1 MMRAAAAFLLLAAT
15 ADPSLA
21 QARKEKDD
29 AAVAALNNPA
39 RLVTIGDHARTS
51 SDFMLAL
58 SFYERALGID
68 PGFVPALRASTEV
81 ALAMRMPQAL
91 SYAERWVRATP
102 KDGLAHLAVGAAL
115 VQQNRPTEAQKSFA
129 LSEAAGGPPAAIA
142 MQRGLAFD
150 LLGQSRNAQIAYAD
164 AMQRVP
170 GDRSVVEHLALS
182 LAIGGDNEAA
192 MQLLQPEAEKAS
204 GQPSFE
210 RTLVLVHALGG
221 RLDLARR
228 IATAN
233 LSPQASAAAGDVLE
247 RITSLPTPAAKAAA
261 VHLGILPDVGRPA
274 REAPATVQ
282 VPAPAPAPQ
291 QTAPPPPEPEPET
304 VAQAPVIETPPPR
317 APEPVPAKPAAE
329 KPAAEQPVAARL
341 APKPEPL
348 PAGLPKLSAAQL
360 KAAHVWLQLSSSPD
374 RALVASD
381 LARFKRKASAISNYN
396 AYVQDAGGTHR
407 LLIGPFRS
415 ADDAQKVSRRLKAA
429 GVDSY
434 INRAPAGSAI
444 APL

>member
-1 MMRAAAAFLLLAAT
+1 MIRAATAFLLIAAT

-21 QARKEKDD
+21 QARKEKEDT
-29 AAVAALNNPA
+29 AVAALSNPA
-39 RLVTIGDHARTS
+39 RLVTIGDHARAS

-68 PGFVPALRASTEV
+68 PGFVAALRASTEV
-81 ALAMRMPQAL
+81 SLAMRMPQAL

-129 LSEAAGGPPAAIA
+129 LAEAAGGPLAAIA

-150 LLGQSRNAQIAYAD
+150 LLGQSKNAQIAYAD

-170 GDRSVVEHLALS
+170 GDRSIIEHLALS

-192 MQLLQPEAEKAS
+192 MQLLQPEADLAS
-204 GQPSFE
+204 GQASFE

-233 LSPQASAAAGDVLE
+233 LSPQAASAAGDVLE

-261 VHLGILPDVGRPA
+261 VHLGILPDTARPPQVQA
-274 REAPATVQ
+274 QAQVQAEVKAPEVVQ
-282 VPAPAPAPQ
+282 AS
-291 QTAPPPPEPEPET
+291 PPEPIVE
-304 VAQAPVIETPPPR
+304 QARVIESPPPR
-317 APEPVPAKPAAE
+317 AEPAPAKPAAA
-329 KPAAEQPVAARL
+329 KPAAGKP
-341 APKPEPL
+341 APKAEPL
-348 PAGLPKLSAAQL
+348 PAGLPKLSPAQL
-360 KAAHVWLQLSSSPD
+360 RAAYIWLQLSSSPE
-374 RALVASD
+374 RGLVAGD
-381 LARFKRKASAISNYN
+381 LARFKRKAGAIGNYN
-396 AYVQDAGGTHR
+396 AYVQSAAGTHR

-434 INRAPAGSAI
+434 INRAPAGSSI

>member
-1 MMRAAAAFLLLAAT
+1 MMRAAAALLLLTVT

-29 AAVAALNNPA
+29 GAVAALNNPA
-39 RLVTIGDHARTS
+39 RLVAIGDHGRNS
-51 SDFMLAL
+51 GDFMLAL

-68 PGFVPALRASTEV
+68 PDFVPALRASTEV

-129 LSEAAGGPPAAIA
+129 LAEAAGGPAAAIA

-170 GDRSVVEHLALS
+170 GDRSIIEHLALS

-192 MQLLQPEAEKAS
+192 MQILQPEAEKAS
-204 GQPSFE
+204 GQASFE

-221 RLDLARR
+221 RRDLARR

-233 LSPQASAAAGDVLE
+233 LSPQAAAAAGDVLE
-247 RITSLPTPAAKAAA
+247 RIASLPTPAAKAAA
-261 VHLGILPDVGRPA
+261 VHLGILPDAGRPA
-274 REAPATVQ
+274 QAQAQAPVVVAQ
-282 VPAPAPAPQ
+282 
-291 QTAPPPPEPEPET
+291 APPPPEPAAEAAVVET
-304 VAQAPVIETPPPR
+304 PR
-317 APEPVPAKPAAE
+317 APEAALEKSAPEKPAPAKPAAA
-329 KPAAEQPVAARL
+329 KPA
-341 APKPEPL
+341 PKAEPL

-374 RALVASD
+374 RALVTFD
-381 LARFKRKASAISNYN
+381 LARFKRKASAIGNYN
-396 AYVQDAGGTHR
+396 AYVQTAAGTHR

>member
-1 MMRAAAAFLLLAAT
+1 MMRAAAALLLLAAT

-21 QARKEKDD
+21 QSRKEKDD
-29 AAVAALNNPA
+29 GAVAALNNPA
-39 RLVTIGDHARTS
+39 RLVTIGDHARNS
-51 SDFMLAL
+51 GDFMLAL
-58 SFYERALGID
+58 SFFERALGID

-129 LSEAAGGPPAAIA
+129 LAEAAGGPPAAIA

-170 GDRSVVEHLALS
+170 GDRSIVEHLALS

-221 RLDLARR
+221 RRDLARR

-233 LSPQASAAAGDVLE
+233 LSPQAAAGAGDVLE
-247 RITSLPTPAAKAAA
+247 RIASLPTPAAKAAA
-261 VHLGILPDVGRPA
+261 VHLGILPDAGRPTQ
-274 REAPATVQ
+274 APAVVAQ
-282 VPAPAPAPQ
+282 APIS
-291 QTAPPPPEPEPET
+291 PPPEP
-304 VAQAPVIETPPPR
+304 VAEAPVIESPPPR
-317 APEPVPAKPAAE
+317 APEIAAEKPAPAKPAAA
-329 KPAAEQPVAARL
+329 KS

-374 RALVASD
+374 RALVTFD
-381 LARFKRKASAISNYN
+381 LTRFKRKASVIGNYN
-396 AYVQDAGGTHR
+396 AYVQNADGTHR

-415 ADDAQKVSRRLKAA
+415 AGDAQKVSRRLKAA

>member
-1 MMRAAAAFLLLAAT
+1 MMRVAAALLLLAAT
-15 ADPSLA
+15 TDPSLA
-21 QARKEKDD
+21 QSRKEKDD
-29 AAVAALNNPA
+29 GAVAALNNPA
-39 RLVTIGDHARTS
+39 RLVTIGDHARNS
-51 SDFMLAL
+51 GDFMLAL
-58 SFYERALGID
+58 SFFERALGID

-81 ALAMRMPQAL
+81 ALAMRMPQAQ

-129 LSEAAGGPPAAIA
+129 LAEAAGGPAAAIA

-170 GDRSVVEHLALS
+170 GDRSIVEHLALS

-221 RLDLARR
+221 RRDLARR

-233 LSPQASAAAGDVLE
+233 LSPQAAAGAGDVLE
-247 RITSLPTPAAKAAA
+247 RIASLPTPAAKAAA
-261 VHLGILPDVGRPA
+261 VHLGILPDAGRPA
-274 REAPATVQ
+274 QAPAVVAQ
-282 VPAPAPAPQ
+282 APAS
-291 QTAPPPPEPEPET
+291 PPPEP
-304 VAQAPVIETPPPR
+304 VAEAPVRESPQIESSQIESPPPR
-317 APEPVPAKPAAE
+317 APEPAPE
-329 KPAAEQPVAARL
+329 KPAPEKPVAAKP

-348 PAGLPKLSAAQL
+348 PAGLPKLSAVQL

-374 RALVASD
+374 RALVSGD
-381 LARFKRKASAISNYN
+381 LARFKRKASAIGNYN
-396 AYVQDAGGTHR
+396 AYVQSVAGTHR

-415 ADDAQKVSRRLKAA
+415 GEDAQKVSRRLKAA

>member
-1 MMRAAAAFLLLAAT
+1 MMRAAAALLLLAT
-15 ADPSLA
+15 MTEPSLA

-29 AAVAALNNPA
+29 GAVAALNNPA
-39 RLVTIGDHARTS
+39 RLVAIGDHGRNS
-51 SDFMLAL
+51 GDFMLAL

-129 LSEAAGGPPAAIA
+129 LAEAAGGPPAAIA

-170 GDRSVVEHLALS
+170 GDRSIIEHLALS

-192 MQLLQPEAEKAS
+192 MQILQPEAEKAS
-204 GQPSFE
+204 GQASFE

-221 RLDLARR
+221 RRDLARR

-233 LSPQASAAAGDVLE
+233 LSPQAAAAAGDVLE
-247 RITSLPTPAAKAAA
+247 RIANLPTPAAKAAA
-261 VHLGILPDVGRPA
+261 VHLGILPDAGQPA
-274 REAPATVQ
+274 QAPVVVAQAPA
-282 VPAPAPAPQ
+282 A
-291 QTAPPPPEPEPET
+291 PPPEP
-304 VAQAPVIETPPPR
+304 VAVEAPVIESPPPR
-317 APEPVPAKPAAE
+317 APEPAPEKPAPAKPAAA
-329 KPAAEQPVAARL
+329 KP

-374 RALVASD
+374 RALVSSD
-381 LARFKRKASAISNYN
+381 LTRFKRKASAIGNYN
-396 AYVQDAGGTHR
+396 AYVQTAAGTHR

>member
-1 MMRAAAAFLLLAAT
+1 MMRAAAALLLLAAT

-29 AAVAALNNPA
+29 GAVAALNNPA
-39 RLVTIGDHARTS
+39 RLVAIGDHGRNS

-129 LSEAAGGPPAAIA
+129 LAEAAGGPPAAIA

-170 GDRSVVEHLALS
+170 GDRSIIEHLALS

-192 MQLLQPEAEKAS
+192 MQILQPEAEKAS
-204 GQPSFE
+204 GQASFE

-221 RLDLARR
+221 RRDLARR

-233 LSPQASAAAGDVLE
+233 LSPQAAAAAGDVLE
-247 RITSLPTPAAKAAA
+247 RIASLPTPAAKAAA
-261 VHLGILPDVGRPA
+261 VHLGILPDVGKPA
-274 REAPATVQ
+274 QAPAIVQ
-282 VPAPAPAPQ
+282 APS
-291 QTAPPPPEPEPET
+291 PPPEPAAET
-304 VAQAPVIETPPPR
+304 AVIEAPPPR
-317 APEPVPAKPAAE
+317 APEPAAEKPAPAKPAAA
-329 KPAAEQPVAARL
+329 KP

-374 RALVASD
+374 RALVSSD
-381 LARFKRKASAISNYN
+381 LTRFKRKASAIGNYN
-396 AYVQDAGGTHR
+396 AYVQTAAGTHR

>member
-1 MMRAAAAFLLLAAT
+1 MMRAATALLLLAAT

-21 QARKEKDD
+21 QTRKEKDD
-29 AAVAALNNPA
+29 GAVAALSNPA
-39 RLVTIGDHARTS
+39 RLVTIGDHGRNS
-51 SDFMLAL
+51 GDFMLAL

-129 LSEAAGGPPAAIA
+129 LAEAAGGPPAAIA

-170 GDRSVVEHLALS
+170 GDRSIVEHLALS

-221 RLDLARR
+221 RRDLARR

-233 LSPQASAAAGDVLE
+233 LSPQAAAGAGDVLE
-247 RITSLPTPAAKAAA
+247 RIASLPTPAAKAAA
-261 VHLGILPDVGRPA
+261 VHLGILPDAGRPA
-274 REAPATVQ
+274 QAPAVVAQ
-282 VPAPAPAPQ
+282 AP
-291 QTAPPPPEPEPET
+291 TSPPPAPEPEPEP
-304 VAQAPVIETPPPR
+304 AAPVIESPPPR
-317 APEPVPAKPAAE
+317 ATEIAAEKPAPAKPAAA
-329 KPAAEQPVAARL
+329 KP

-348 PAGLPKLSAAQL
+348 PAGLPKLSASQL

-374 RALVASD
+374 RALMTFD
-381 LARFKRKASAISNYN
+381 FARFKRKASVIGNYN
-396 AYVQDAGGTHR
+396 AYVQNADGTHR

-415 ADDAQKVSRRLKAA
+415 AGDAQKVSRRLKAA

>member
-1 MMRAAAAFLLLAAT
+1 MMRAAAALLLLTVT

-21 QARKEKDD
+21 QGRKEKDD
-29 AAVAALNNPA
+29 GVSAALNNPA
-39 RLVTIGDHARTS
+39 RLVAIGDHGRNS
-51 SDFMLAL
+51 GDFMLAL

-129 LSEAAGGPPAAIA
+129 LAEAAGGPPAAIA

-170 GDRSVVEHLALS
+170 GDRSIIEHLALS

-192 MQLLQPEAEKAS
+192 MQILQPEAEKAS
-204 GQPSFE
+204 GQASFE

-221 RLDLARR
+221 RRDLARR

-233 LSPQASAAAGDVLE
+233 LSPQAAAAAGDVLE
-247 RITSLPTPAAKAAA
+247 RIASLPTPAAKAAA
-261 VHLGILPDVGRPA
+261 VHLGILPDAGRPA
-274 REAPATVQ
+274 QAPVAAQT
-282 VPAPAPAPQ
+282 PAA
-291 QTAPPPPEPEPET
+291 PPPEP
-304 VAQAPVIETPPPR
+304 VAVEAPVIESPPPR
-317 APEPVPAKPAAE
+317 APEPALQPAPEKPAPAKPAAA
-329 KPAAEQPVAARL
+329 KPA
-341 APKPEPL
+341 PKAEPL

-374 RALVASD
+374 RALVSSD
-381 LARFKRKASAISNYN
+381 LVRFKRKASAIGNYN
-396 AYVQDAGGTHR
+396 AYVQTAAGTHR

>member
-1 MMRAAAAFLLLAAT
+1 MMRAATALLLLAAT

-21 QARKEKDD
+21 QSRKEKDD
-29 AAVAALNNPA
+29 GAVAALNNPA
-39 RLVTIGDHARTS
+39 RLVTIGDHARNS
-51 SDFMLAL
+51 GDFMLAL
-58 SFYERALGID
+58 SFFERALGID

-129 LSEAAGGPPAAIA
+129 LAEAAGGPPAAIA

-170 GDRSVVEHLALS
+170 GDRSIVEHLALS

-221 RLDLARR
+221 RRDLARR

-233 LSPQASAAAGDVLE
+233 LSPQAAAGAGDVLE
-247 RITSLPTPAAKAAA
+247 RIASLPTPAAKAAA
-261 VHLGILPDVGRPA
+261 VHLGILPDAGRPA
-274 REAPATVQ
+274 QAPAVVAQ
-282 VPAPAPAPQ
+282 APAS
-291 QTAPPPPEPEPET
+291 PPPEP
-304 VAQAPVIETPPPR
+304 VAEAPVIESPPPR
-317 APEPVPAKPAAE
+317 APEIAAEKPAPAKPAAA
-329 KPAAEQPVAARL
+329 KP

-374 RALVASD
+374 RALVTFD
-381 LARFKRKASAISNYN
+381 LARFKRKASVIGNYN
-396 AYVQDAGGTHR
+396 AYVQIADGTHR

-415 ADDAQKVSRRLKAA
+415 AGDAQKVSRRLKAA

>member
-1 MMRAAAAFLLLAAT
+1 MRRRVAAILLCAVLVQPAF
-15 ADPSLA
+15 A
-21 QARKEKDD
+21 QDRNRKEDPG
-29 AAVAALNNPA
+29 VAALSNPA

-58 SFYERALGID
+58 SFYERALSID
-68 PGFVPALRASTEV
+68 PAFVPALRAATEV
-81 ALAMRMPQAL
+81 SLAMRIPQAL
-91 SYAERWVRATP
+91 SYAERWVSKAP

-115 VQQNRPTEAQKSFA
+115 VQQNRPTEAQPSFA
-129 LSEAAGGPPAAIA
+129 LAAAAGGPPAAIA

-170 GDRSVVEHLALS
+170 GDRSIVEHLALS

-210 RTLVLVHALGG
+210 RTLVLIHALGG

-228 IATAN
+228 IAEGS
-233 LSPQASAAAGDVLE
+233 LSPQSAAAAADVLE
-247 RITSLPTPAAKAAA
+247 RIASLPTPAAKAAA
-261 VHLGILPDVGRPA
+261 VHLGILPDTGRPPA
-274 REAPATVQ
+274 AAATTAPATPNPAPVQ
-282 VPAPAPAPQ
+282 TAESQPAPTIVEPQPQAPPPATETEPAKIAPAPKPAESKP
-291 QTAPPPPEPEPET
+291 APP
-304 VAQAPVIETPPPR
+304 R
-317 APEPVPAKPAAE
+317 PAAVKPAAQ
-329 KPAAEQPVAARL
+329 PA
-341 APKPEPL
+341 PL
-348 PAGLPKLSAAQL
+348 PAGLPKLSASGL

-374 RALVASD
+374 RALLPAD
-381 LARFKRKASAISNYN
+381 LTRFTRKAGALKAYN
-396 AYVQDAGGTHR
+396 AYVQSVSGTYR
-407 LLIGPFRS
+407 LLVGPFRS
-415 ADDAQKVSRRLKAA
+415 ANDAQAVMKRLKAN

-434 INRAPAGSAI
+434 INRAPAGSSI

>member
-1 MMRAAAAFLLLAAT
+1 MMRAAAALLLLAAT

-29 AAVAALNNPA
+29 GTVAALNNPA
-39 RLVTIGDHARTS
+39 RLVTIGDHARNS
-51 SDFMLAL
+51 GDFMLAL

-129 LSEAAGGPPAAIA
+129 LAEAAGGPAAAIA

-170 GDRSVVEHLALS
+170 GDRSIIEHLALS

-192 MQLLQPEAEKAS
+192 MQILQPEAEKAS
-204 GQPSFE
+204 GQASFE

-221 RLDLARR
+221 RRDLARR

-233 LSPQASAAAGDVLE
+233 LSPQAAAAAGDVLE
-247 RITSLPTPAAKAAA
+247 RIASLPTPAAKAAA
-261 VHLGILPDVGRPA
+261 VHLGILPDVGKPA
-274 REAPATVQ
+274 QAPAVVQ
-282 VPAPAPAPQ
+282 AP
-291 QTAPPPPEPEPET
+291 PPPPEPEVE
-304 VAQAPVIETPPPR
+304 AAVIETPPPR
-317 APEPVPAKPAAE
+317 APEPAAEEPAPEKPAPAKPAVA
-329 KPAAEQPVAARL
+329 KP

-374 RALVASD
+374 RALVTFD
-381 LARFKRKASAISNYN
+381 LARFKRKASAIGNYN
-396 AYVQDAGGTHR
+396 AYVQNAAGTHR

>member
-1 MMRAAAAFLLLAAT
+1 MIRAAAALLLLAAT

-21 QARKEKDD
+21 QSRKQKDD
-29 AAVAALNNPA
+29 GAVAALNNPA
-39 RLVTIGDHARTS
+39 RLVTIGDHARNS
-51 SDFMLAL
+51 GDFMLAL

-68 PGFVPALRASTEV
+68 PGFVPSLRASTEV

-129 LSEAAGGPPAAIA
+129 LAEAAGGPPAAIA

-170 GDRSVVEHLALS
+170 GDRSIIEHLALS

-221 RLDLARR
+221 RRDLARR

-233 LSPQASAAAGDVLE
+233 LSPQAAAAAGDVLE
-247 RITSLPTPAAKAAA
+247 RIANLPTPAAKAAA
-261 VHLGILPDVGRPA
+261 VHLGILPDAGRPA
-274 REAPATVQ
+274 QAPVVAQ
-282 VPAPAPAPQ
+282 VPAS
-291 QTAPPPPEPEPET
+291 PPPEP
-304 VAQAPVIETPPPR
+304 VAEAPVSESPQTESPQIENPPAR
-317 APEPVPAKPAAE
+317 APEPALERPAPAKPAVA
-329 KPAAEQPVAARL
+329 KP

-348 PAGLPKLSAAQL
+348 PAGLPKLSAAEL

-374 RALVASD
+374 RALVSGD
-381 LARFKRKASAISNYN
+381 LARFKRKASAIGNYN
-396 AYVQDAGGTHR
+396 AYVQSVAGTHR

-415 ADDAQKVSRRLKAA
+415 GEDAQKVSRRLKAA
-429 GVDSY
+429 GVESY

>member
-1 MMRAAAAFLLLAAT
+1 MMRAAAALLLLAAT

-29 AAVAALNNPA
+29 GAVAALNNPA
-39 RLVTIGDHARTS
+39 RLVAIGDHGRNS

-129 LSEAAGGPPAAIA
+129 LAEAAGGPAAAIA

-170 GDRSVVEHLALS
+170 GDRSIIEHLALS

-192 MQLLQPEAEKAS
+192 MQILQPEAEKAS
-204 GQPSFE
+204 GQASFE

-221 RLDLARR
+221 RRDLARR

-233 LSPQASAAAGDVLE
+233 LSPQAAAAAGDVLE
-247 RITSLPTPAAKAAA
+247 RIASLPTPAAKAAA
-261 VHLGILPDVGRPA
+261 VHLGILPDVGKPA
-274 REAPATVQ
+274 QAPAIVQ
-282 VPAPAPAPQ
+282 APS
-291 QTAPPPPEPEPET
+291 PPPEPAAET
-304 VAQAPVIETPPPR
+304 AVIEAPPPR
-317 APEPVPAKPAAE
+317 APEPAAEKPAPAKPAAA
-329 KPAAEQPVAARL
+329 KP

-374 RALVASD
+374 RALVSSD
-381 LARFKRKASAISNYN
+381 LTRFKRKASAIGNYN
-396 AYVQDAGGTHR
+396 AYVQTAAGTHR

>member
-1 MMRAAAAFLLLAAT
+1 MMRAVAALLLLAAT

-29 AAVAALNNPA
+29 GTVAALNNPA
-39 RLVTIGDHARTS
+39 RLVTIGDHARNS
-51 SDFMLAL
+51 GDFMLAL

-129 LSEAAGGPPAAIA
+129 LAEAAGGPAAAIA

-170 GDRSVVEHLALS
+170 GDRSIIEHLALS

-192 MQLLQPEAEKAS
+192 MQILQPEAEKAS
-204 GQPSFE
+204 GQASFE

-221 RLDLARR
+221 RRDLARR

-233 LSPQASAAAGDVLE
+233 LSPQAAAAAGDVLE
-247 RITSLPTPAAKAAA
+247 RIASLPTPAAKAAA
-261 VHLGILPDVGRPA
+261 VHLGILPDVGKPA
-274 REAPATVQ
+274 QAPAVVQ
-282 VPAPAPAPQ
+282 AP
-291 QTAPPPPEPEPET
+291 PPPPEPEVE
-304 VAQAPVIETPPPR
+304 AAVIETPPPR
-317 APEPVPAKPAAE
+317 APEPAAEEPAPEKPAPAKPAVA
-329 KPAAEQPVAARL
+329 KP

-360 KAAHVWLQLSSSPD
+360 KAAYVWLQLSSSPD
-374 RALVASD
+374 RALVSSD
-381 LARFKRKASAISNYN
+381 LARFKRKASAIGNYN
-396 AYVQDAGGTHR
+396 AYVQNAAGTHR

>member
-1 MMRAAAAFLLLAAT
+1 MMRAAAALLLLAAT

-39 RLVTIGDHARTS
+39 RLVTIGDHARAS

-81 ALAMRMPQAL
+81 ALAMRIPQAL
-91 SYAERWVRATP
+91 SYAERWVRTTP

-192 MQLLQPEAEKAS
+192 MQLLQPEADKAS

-228 IATAN
+228 IASAN

-274 REAPATVQ
+274 AQAPATVQ
-282 VPAPAPAPQ
+282 APAPAPQ
-291 QTAPPPPEPEPET
+291 QTAPPPPEPEPEPET

-329 KPAAEQPVAARL
+329 KPATEPVAARP

-381 LARFKRKASAISNYN
+381 LARFKRKASAIGNYN

-415 ADDAQKVSRRLKAA
+415 ADDAQTVSRRLKAA

>member
-1 MMRAAAAFLLLAAT
+1 MMRAAAALLLLAAT
-15 ADPSLA
+15 ADPSFA

-29 AAVAALNNPA
+29 GTVAALNNPA
-39 RLVTIGDHARTS
+39 RLVTIGDHARNS
-51 SDFMLAL
+51 GDFMLAL

-129 LSEAAGGPPAAIA
+129 LAEAAGGPAAAIA

-170 GDRSVVEHLALS
+170 GDRSIIEHLALS

-192 MQLLQPEAEKAS
+192 MQILQPEAEKAS
-204 GQPSFE
+204 GQASFE

-221 RLDLARR
+221 RRDLARR

-233 LSPQASAAAGDVLE
+233 LSPQAAAAAGDVLE
-247 RITSLPTPAAKAAA
+247 RIASLPTPAAKAAA
-261 VHLGILPDVGRPA
+261 VHLGILPDVGKPA
-274 REAPATVQ
+274 QAPAVVQ
-282 VPAPAPAPQ
+282 APPPPPEPVVEAAVIETAPPRVLEPAPEKPAPAPAKPA
-291 QTAPPPPEPEPET
+291 T
-304 VAQAPVIETPPPR
+304 
-317 APEPVPAKPAAE
+317 AKP
-329 KPAAEQPVAARL
+329 

-360 KAAHVWLQLSSSPD
+360 KAAYVWLQLSSSPD
-374 RALVASD
+374 RALVSSD
-381 LARFKRKASAISNYN
+381 LARFKRKASTIGNYN
-396 AYVQDAGGTHR
+396 AYVQNAAGTHR

>member
-1 MMRAAAAFLLLAAT
+1 MMRAAAALLLLAAT

-81 ALAMRMPQAL
+81 ALAMRMLQAL

-282 VPAPAPAPQ
+282 APAPAPQ
-291 QTAPPPPEPEPET
+291 QTAPPPPEPET
-304 VAQAPVIETPPPR
+304 VAQAPVIEAPPPR

-329 KPAAEQPVAARL
+329 QPVAARP

-381 LARFKRKASAISNYN
+381 LARFKRKASAIGNYN

>member
-1 MMRAAAAFLLLAAT
+1 MMRCAVALLLLAAT

-21 QARKEKDD
+21 QARKEKEDST
-29 AAVAALNNPA
+29 VAALNNPA

-58 SFYERALGID
+58 SFYERALAID
-68 PGFVPALRASTEV
+68 PGFLPALRASSEV

-91 SYAERWVRATP
+91 SYAERWVGATP

-115 VQQNRPTEAQKSFA
+115 VQQNRPMEAQKSFA
-129 LSEAAGGPPAAIA
+129 LAEAAGGPPAAIA

-170 GDRSVVEHLALS
+170 GDRSIVEHLALS

-233 LSPQASAAAGDVLE
+233 LSPQAAAAAGDVLE

-261 VHLGILPDVGRPA
+261 VHLGILPDVGKPA
-274 REAPATVQ
+274 QAPAVVQ
-282 VPAPAPAPQ
+282 A
-291 QTAPPPPEPEPET
+291 PPPEP
-304 VAQAPVIETPPPR
+304 VAEAAIIETPR
-317 APEPVPAKPAAE
+317 APERAREKPAPVKPAAAKPAS
-329 KPAAEQPVAARL
+329 
-341 APKPEPL
+341 KPEPL
-348 PAGLPKLSAAQL
+348 PAGLPKLSGAQL

-374 RALVASD
+374 RALVAFD
-381 LARFKRKASAISNYN
+381 LARFKRKVSAIGNYN
-396 AYVQDAGGTHR
+396 AYVQSAAGTHR

>member
-1 MMRAAAAFLLLAAT
+1 MMRAVAALLLLAAT

-29 AAVAALNNPA
+29 GTVAALNNPA
-39 RLVTIGDHARTS
+39 RLVTIGDHARNS
-51 SDFMLAL
+51 GDFMLAL

-129 LSEAAGGPPAAIA
+129 LAEAAGGPPAAIA

-170 GDRSVVEHLALS
+170 GDRSIIEHLALS

-192 MQLLQPEAEKAS
+192 MQILQPEAEKAS
-204 GQPSFE
+204 GQASFE

-221 RLDLARR
+221 RRDLARR

-233 LSPQASAAAGDVLE
+233 LSPQAAAAAGDVLE
-247 RITSLPTPAAKAAA
+247 RIASLPTPAAKAAA
-261 VHLGILPDVGRPA
+261 VHLGILPDVGKPA
-274 REAPATVQ
+274 QTPAVVQAP
-282 VPAPAPAPQ
+282 P
-291 QTAPPPPEPEPET
+291 PPPPEPEVE
-304 VAQAPVIETPPPR
+304 VAVIETPPPR
-317 APEPVPAKPAAE
+317 APEPAAEEPAPE
-329 KPAAEQPVAARL
+329 KPAPAKSAAAKP

-374 RALVASD
+374 RALVSSD
-381 LARFKRKASAISNYN
+381 LARFKRKASAIGNYN
-396 AYVQDAGGTHR
+396 AYVQNAAGTHR

>member
-1 MMRAAAAFLLLAAT
+1 MMRAAAALLLLAAT

-21 QARKEKDD
+21 QSRKEKEDG
-29 AAVAALNNPA
+29 AVAALNNPA
-39 RLVTIGDHARTS
+39 RLVTIGEHARNS
-51 SDFMLAL
+51 GDFMLAL
-58 SFYERALGID
+58 SFFERALGID

-129 LSEAAGGPPAAIA
+129 LAEAAGGPPAAIA

-170 GDRSVVEHLALS
+170 GDRSIVEHLALS

-221 RLDLARR
+221 RRDLARR

-233 LSPQASAAAGDVLE
+233 LSPQAVAGAGDVLE
-247 RITSLPTPAAKAAA
+247 RIASLPTPAAKAAA
-261 VHLGILPDVGRPA
+261 VHLGILPDAGRPA
-274 REAPATVQ
+274 QAPAVVAQ
-282 VPAPAPAPQ
+282 APIS
-291 QTAPPPPEPEPET
+291 PPPEP
-304 VAQAPVIETPPPR
+304 VAEVPVIESPPPR
-317 APEPVPAKPAAE
+317 APEIAAEKPAPAKPAAA
-329 KPAAEQPVAARL
+329 KS

-374 RALVASD
+374 RALVTFD
-381 LARFKRKASAISNYN
+381 LTRFKRKASVIGNYN
-396 AYVQDAGGTHR
+396 AYVQNADGTHR

-415 ADDAQKVSRRLKAA
+415 AGDAQKVSRRLKAA

>member
-1 MMRAAAAFLLLAAT
+1 MMRAAAALLLLAAT

-21 QARKEKDD
+21 QSRKEKEDG
-29 AAVAALNNPA
+29 AVAALNNPA
-39 RLVTIGDHARTS
+39 RLVTIGDHARNS
-51 SDFMLAL
+51 GDFMLAL
-58 SFYERALGID
+58 SFFERALGID

-129 LSEAAGGPPAAIA
+129 LAEAAGGPPAAIA

-170 GDRSVVEHLALS
+170 GDRSIVEHLALS

-221 RLDLARR
+221 RRDLARR

-233 LSPQASAAAGDVLE
+233 LSPQAAAGAGDVLE
-247 RITSLPTPAAKAAA
+247 RIASLPTPAAKAAA
-261 VHLGILPDVGRPA
+261 VHLGILPDAGRPA
-274 REAPATVQ
+274 QAPAVVAQ
-282 VPAPAPAPQ
+282 APAS
-291 QTAPPPPEPEPET
+291 PPPEP
-304 VAQAPVIETPPPR
+304 VAEAPVIESPPPR
-317 APEPVPAKPAAE
+317 APEIAAEKPAPAKPAAA
-329 KPAAEQPVAARL
+329 KP

-374 RALVASD
+374 RALVTFD
-381 LARFKRKASAISNYN
+381 LARFKRKASVIGNYN
-396 AYVQDAGGTHR
+396 AYVQNADGTHR

-415 ADDAQKVSRRLKAA
+415 AGDAQKVSRRLKAA